1 MLQAMSYRH
10 HEASILDK
18 VGPPESLQDLRDA
31 LDIIPKT
38 WTFAGVRL
46 IRTNIATN
54 LLFASDVAMLAVDIR
69 ALDRHCDLIVTLRT
83 NSKTAMCAVV
93 VQNIA
98 QRFAQVKELVQA
110 LVSEESEIYRLFLD
124 MYARERRFVYSDIGR
139 IDVGFEAAPAQESLE
154 ALRVALANLPY
165 AAHTEF
171 MFKYEPATLTVEIRA
186 PNDLIV
192 SLRTN
197 SKTAMCE
204 VQLTDIQE
212 RFAQVEKLVRLM
224 DEQRNASTATV
235 IYTDFVDE
243 YSYETRF
250 VTSDIG
256 MRHVG
261 A

>member
-1 MLQAMSYRH
+1 MVGCARH

-18 VGPPESLQDLRDA
+18 VGPPDSLQDLRDA
-31 LDIIPKT
+31 LEIIPKT

-46 IRTNIATN
+46 LSTNIATS
-54 LLFASDVAMLAVDIR
+54 LLFASDVAMLAIDIR
-69 ALDRHCDLIVTLRT
+69 SIYDHCDLIVTLRT
-83 NSKTAMCAVV
+83 DSKTAMCAVE

-110 LVSEESEIYRLFLD
+110 LVSEESEIYRLFLG

-139 IDVGFEAAPAQESLE
+139 IDVGFEPPAAQESLR
-154 ALRVALANLPY
+154 ALEEALANLPY

-171 MFKYEPATLTVEIRA
+171 MFKYKQAKLTVEIRA

-192 SLRTN
+192 TLRTN

-212 RFAQVEKLVRLM
+212 RFAQVEKLVLLM
-224 DEQRNASTATV
+224 DEKRDASNATA
-235 IYTDFVDE
+235 IYTAFVDE
-243 YSYETRF
+243 YS
-250 VTSDIG
+250 
-256 MRHVG
+256 
-261 A
+261 